1 MFFDIGANLTDRQ
14 YQGEYHGKTR
24 HAPDLD
30 QVLQRA
36 RKVGVSQILLTVGCL
51 EDVAEAMEVAD
62 RYDAEG
68 RCIFL
73 TLGCHPTHSAD
84 FVSRESYLDD
94 LRKCFESFG
103 HRVRA
108 VGEMGLDY
116 ARLHFADKESQKVA
130 FRQQMQLVKEFGLP
144 MFLHL
149 REAQEDFV
157 AILRE
162 TEHLWRGVRGV
173 VHSFTGSSEEATQLL
188 TEFPN
193 LDIGINGCSLKQR
206 TDMLRVIPLDRLHL
220 ETDCPWCSIKPTSDY
235 YSLVKTQIPQVNK
248 PDKWTAEKAV
258 KGRGEPQHI
267 VQVAEVAHQIV
278 APELP
283 FNNFDWAYDTISKN
297 PQRKDEKAR
306 ALKTAERKGKVDT
319 EKKWLGGQNNA
330 SKARLHVNNKK
341 LEEDTGDYTVQRTT
355 QEFGKALQQA
365 RAAKKMSQKELATN
379 ISEKVTV
386 VQDYENGKAIPCGPV
401 IQKMNR
407 VLATTLPKIEKKV
420 KPTS

>member
-283 FNNFDWAYDTISKN
+283 FNNFVGSIYANS
-297 PQRKDEKAR
+297 
-306 ALKTAERKGKVDT
+306 
-319 EKKWLGGQNNA
+319 
-330 SKARLHVNNKK
+330 
-341 LEEDTGDYTVQRTT
+341 
-355 QEFGKALQQA
+355 
-365 RAAKKMSQKELATN
+365 
-379 ISEKVTV
+379 
-386 VQDYENGKAIPCGPV
+386 CGVFLRP
-401 IQKMNR
+401 N
-407 VLATTLPKIEKKV
+407 
-420 KPTS
+420 